1 MAVEDILICAGL
13 VVLFLLRLFL
23 LLQVPDRIQNM
34 HQLVGGM
41 PVKLAARASRDRKQ
55 RKGEETKKWH
65 EGKLDWTAAR
75 IKLRVIARKWDKH
88 QHRGKLLII
97 ASSKAQKQ
105 AACKSSPMLLQSEVI
120 RLSEGLQRRSSE
132 TAWDKH
138 WVTKHLSKDVN
149 CISSTTQDDEKN
161 GRLTD

>member
-1 MAVEDILICAGL
+1 M
-13 VVLFLLRLFL
+13 LRFFSSLTSSG
-23 LLQVPDRIQNM
+23 PDPKHASI
-34 HQLVGGM
+34 GGWDV

-65 EGKLDWTAAR
+65 EGKLDWTVAR

-105 AACKSSPMLLQSEVI
+105 AACKSKPNA
-120 RLSEGLQRRSSE
+120 
-132 TAWDKH
+132 TAK
-138 WVTKHLSKDVN
+138 
-149 CISSTTQDDEKN
+149 
-161 GRLTD
+161 